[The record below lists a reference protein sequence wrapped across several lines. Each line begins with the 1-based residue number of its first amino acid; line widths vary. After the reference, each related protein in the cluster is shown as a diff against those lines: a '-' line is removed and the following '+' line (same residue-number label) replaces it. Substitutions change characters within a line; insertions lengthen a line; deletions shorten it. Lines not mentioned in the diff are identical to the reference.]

1 MSGDPWRR
9 LNTDISLQETDAYRR
24 ITGRVIL
31 QLNFTRSHYYYNY
44 NKTSVT
50 SMQHDRQLIQ
60 REQIPWPCLFKKQL

>member
-31 QLNFTRSHYYYNY
+31 QPNFTQSHYHYKY

>member
-31 QLNFTRSHYYYNY
+31 QPNVTRSHYYYNY
-44 NKTSVT
+44 KKTSVT
-50 SMQHDRQLIQ
+50 SMQHDR
-60 REQIPWPCLFKKQL
+60 